1 MTERKY
7 TNAHNDIEK
16 LRAAFKKLS
25 DNKKLGEIMGR
36 DFTEGLAD
44 WNALIDK
51 RCDEPFTLVILGD
64 FKRGKSTIINAL
76 LGREIAPSSV
86 SPETYTI
93 NEISY
98 GEMQDAWA
106 VLENGQ
112 RVPMQ
117 MYDITRDRLERI
129 MKMLP
134 SKVDYIEIHDDAP
147 ILKEI
152 RIVDTPGLSD
162 LDDLDRQVTKY
173 LINADAIMYAA
184 NCLLPF
190 SESEQLFLAGHVQP
204 RRFGML
210 YVLVNMIDALNTQ
223 KDVDKILKRF
233 NTLSEKIVPN
243 SFVYGIS
250 AADELARKL
259 GKRRP
264 PDKGTRDFYETQ
276 FMQFEMSLQR
286 DIILKKDIIRTD
298 RVLTMLDDMANE
310 TAAKLHM
317 FTEMAEL
324 DHKKLEDKA
333 KGFDEECSQLE
344 AALDNCKPVL
354 RLCVTE
360 MQQEAETWMYEFFA
374 KLRKSILELREK
386 DDNGV
391 DIYPPEEIEKYFYSY
406 LMEKVGEAYRT
417 CIEYHRDRLNEQ
429 VDKMSRQLAKKLG
442 LEDLSQV
449 TQVTS
454 VDRIMR
460 TLGKKVTK
468 QVMGVKLFG
477 TSETF
482 PPATMS
488 AFSNILGRKK
498 QTDII
503 DIALENYDDIR
514 GNIVKDIKS
523 VYQDLEIKA
532 LEQLD
537 SIYRYQAELGRN
549 ALGQAKQMLESSDRD
564 NIADTLHEALDMLEE
579 PMAILEKYKGIS
591 IGG

>member
-1 MTERKY
+1 MTNLKY
-7 TNAHNDIEK
+7 TAAHRDIEMI
-16 LRAAFKKLS
+16 RSIFRRLS
-25 DNKKLGEIMGR
+25 EDGQLARIMGR
-36 DFTEGLAD
+36 DFSQGIKD

-76 LGREIAPSSV
+76 LGREIAPSNA

-93 NEISY
+93 NEISF
-98 GEMQDAWA
+98 GEEKGAVA

-117 MYDITRDRLERI
+117 MYDITRERLEKL

-134 SKVDYIEIHDDAP
+134 SKVDYIEIHDNAP

-162 LDDLDRQVTKY
+162 LDELDRQVTKY

-184 NCLLPF
+184 SCLLPF
-190 SESEQLFLAGHVQP
+190 SESEQLFLAAHVQP
-204 RRFGML
+204 RRFGIL
-210 YVLVNMIDALNTQ
+210 YVLVNMLDALNTQ
-223 KDVDKILKRF
+223 GDVDKIMKRF
-233 NTLSEKIVPN
+233 RTISERIVPN

-250 AADELARKL
+250 GADELKRKL
-259 GKRRP
+259 GQHRL

-298 RVLTMLDDMANE
+298 RVLNMLEDMVNE

-317 FTEMAEL
+317 FAEMAEL
-324 DHKKLEDKA
+324 DYKKLEDKA
-333 KGFDEECSQLE
+333 KDFDEECMQLE
-344 AALDNCKPVL
+344 AALDNCKPAL
-354 RLCVTE
+354 HLSITE

-386 DDNGV
+386 DENGEDV
-391 DIYPPEEIEKYFYSY
+391 YAAEDIEKYFYSY

-417 CIEYHRDRLNEQ
+417 CIEYHRDRVNEQ

-442 LEDLSQV
+442 IEDLSQV

-454 VDRIMR
+454 VDRIMMS
-460 TLGKKVTK
+460 LGKKVTS
-468 QVMGVKLFG
+468 QVMGMKSVG
-477 TSETF
+477 TSDTF
-482 PPATMS
+482 PPATMN

-514 GNIVKDIKS
+514 GNIVKDIKT
-523 VYQDLEIKA
+523 VYQDLEIRA
-532 LEQLD
+532 LQQLD
-537 SIYRYQAELGRN
+537 SIYQYQAELGKE
-549 ALGQAKQMLESSDRD
+549 ALGQAKQMMENYDREHIGKTLRDALEVIQKPID
-564 NIADTLHEALDMLEE
+564 
-579 PMAILEKYKGIS
+579 ILEKYK
-591 IGG
+591 